1 MFFLRTGIDIDD
13 LEFNTRKL
21 KLEDDEEYKKLLVE
35 YNQKMENLS
44 KQSWKFRVTMTN
56 YCRLKL
62 LAKSICMRS
71 KIWTNESFKIK
82 E

>member
-21 KLEDDEEYKKLLVE
+21 KLEDDDEYKKLLVE

-44 KQSWKFRVTMTN
+44 KQS
-56 YCRLKL
+56 
-62 LAKSICMRS
+62 
-71 KIWTNESFKIK
+71 
-82 E
+82 

>member
-44 KQSWKFRVTMTN
+44 K
-56 YCRLKL
+56 
-62 LAKSICMRS
+62 
-71 KIWTNESFKIK
+71 
-82 E
+82 

>member
-44 KQSWKFRVTMTN
+44 KQS
-56 YCRLKL
+56 
-62 LAKSICMRS
+62 
-71 KIWTNESFKIK
+71 
-82 E
+82 